1 VIRTSLVVILL
12 SFVAVSTGS
21 AQTDSPVTIPASD
34 LTTTVPDSTAS
45 APASTNAAPA
55 ATAPAADA
63 PAPAS
68 TTAVPAPDSTVA
80 PPSAAIPSTPAEP
93 VTVILK
99 DGTERHYTRVE
110 RSGSYVIAYRADGG
124 KDNIRA
130 HDITKIMGDVT
141 AEVLKEGATVGK
153 PSEKGKPFLRGQ
165 PMPEADVFPLVQS
178 GVLVRV
184 DDHPGESMTH
194 TWLDAGVMK
203 NLSPRFALGGTLGIA
218 TDYDYTRIAL
228 KPRLRTWLGKG
239 LAIDI
244 APGIFFPSV
253 GTIFNNSPDLKHGS
267 AGFTGELAVTKSD
280 WVSVTYM
287 VESIETDTWHIPPD
301 YPETPAYT
309 TSKTETSHYL
319 GVKVGG
325 TVGLFGAGLMIVGM
339 LVDSQ

>member
-1 VIRTSLVVILL
+1 VRIVIRTSLVVILL
-12 SFVAVSTGS
+12 SLVAVSTSS

-34 LTTTVPDSTAS
+34 LTTPLPDSTAS
-45 APASTNAAPA
+45 APPSTTA
-55 ATAPAADA
+55 APAADA

-68 TTAVPAPDSTVA
+68 TAAVPAADSTVA
-80 PPSAAIPSTPAEP
+80 LPSADSSAAIPSTPAEP

-99 DGTERHYTRVE
+99 DGTERHYARVV

-130 HDITKIMGDVT
+130 HDITKVMGDVT

-228 KPRLRTWLGKG
+228 KPRVRTWLGKG
-239 LAIDI
+239 FAIDI

-287 VESIETDTWHIPPD
+287 VESIETDTYHFTPD
-301 YPETPAYT
+301 FGPVYT